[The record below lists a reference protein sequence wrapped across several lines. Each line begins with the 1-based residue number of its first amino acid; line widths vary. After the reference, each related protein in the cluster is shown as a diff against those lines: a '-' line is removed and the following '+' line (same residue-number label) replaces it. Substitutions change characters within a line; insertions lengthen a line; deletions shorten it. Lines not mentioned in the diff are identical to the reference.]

1 MSKDI
6 SPNLNINS
14 VATEF
19 SVSRATVW
27 RWRRD
32 GKLPE
37 PDFVIGE
44 HPYWNRDSLY
54 QRLRAQANGASENN
68 LTTKTPEA
76 FEGQNGGEL

>member
-6 SPNLNINS
+6 SSNLNINS

-37 PDFVIGE
+37 PDFVIGD

-54 QRLRAQANGASENN
+54 QRLRAQAYGVSDDN
-68 LTTKTPEA
+68 LRTGTPQTSND
-76 FEGQNGGEL
+76 QNGGEL

>member
-6 SPNLNINS
+6 SSNLNINS
-14 VATEF
+14 VAIEF

-54 QRLRAQANGASENN
+54 QRLRAQASRASHDN
-68 LTTKTPEA
+68 LRTRTPQTSND
-76 FEGQNGGEL
+76 QNGGEL